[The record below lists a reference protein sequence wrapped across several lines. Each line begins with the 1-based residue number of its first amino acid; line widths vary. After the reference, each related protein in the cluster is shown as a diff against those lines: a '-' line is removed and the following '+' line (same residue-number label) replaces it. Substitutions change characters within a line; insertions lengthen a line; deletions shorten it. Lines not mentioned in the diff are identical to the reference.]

1 MGDSLLSNV
10 DFATIERIQY
20 AAKSPN
26 SGPVFMLNL
35 NEYFIA
41 AGSPDGALYRE
52 YMQSISRLVSEVEGK
67 ILWRTPVK
75 GRVFGAKDID
85 EILSVWY
92 PSRGAFLKNAI
103 HHHQ

>member
-1 MGDSLLSNV
+1 
-10 DFATIERIQY
+10 
-20 AAKSPN
+20 
-26 SGPVFMLNL
+26 MLNL

-75 GRVFGAKDID
+75 GRVFGAQDID

-92 PSRGAFLKNAI
+92 PSRGAFLKKRNSPSPVRNMQLRERAVKSSNCTGAI
-103 HHHQ
+103 HIQ